1 MLRPVLI
8 IATLVGVTTAVI
20 AQSDPITERRNLMK
34 GVGRASALGA
44 QLVKGETPFD
54 PQKARD
60 VLRAYGDAAEKMPGL
75 FPDNSKEGGGT
86 SAAPKIWETK
96 ADFEARF
103 AAWNTEIK
111 AAAGSVE
118 TLDGFKTAF
127 GGLTKACGGCHQN
140 YRQKV

>member
-20 AQSDPITERRNLMK
+20 AQGDPITERRNLMK
-34 GVGRASALGA
+34 GVGRASGLAG
-44 QLVKGETPFD
+44 QMVKGETPFD

-60 VLRAYGDAAEKMPGL
+60 VLHAYAEAAEKMPAL
-75 FPDNSKEGGGT
+75 FPDNAKEGGGT

-96 ADFEARF
+96 ADFDTRF

-111 AAAGSVE
+111 ADAASVE
-118 TLDGFKTAF
+118 TLDAFKTAF

>member
-8 IATLVGVTTAVI
+8 IATLLCVTTAVI

-34 GVGRASALGA
+34 GVGRATGLGT
-44 QLVKGETPFD
+44 QMVKGEAPFD

-60 VLRAYGDAAEKMPGL
+60 VLRAYGEAAEKMPGL

-86 SAAPKIWETK
+86 SAAPRIWEAK
-96 ADFEARF
+96 ADFDARF

-111 AAAGSVE
+111 ANSASVE

-127 GGLTKACGGCHQN
+127 GAVTKSCGGCHQN
-140 YRQKV
+140 FRQKV

>member
-54 PQKARD
+54 PQKAHD

-140 YRQKV
+140 YREKV

>member
-60 VLRAYGDAAEKMPGL
+60 VLRAYGEAAEKMPTL
-75 FPDNSKEGGGT
+75 FPDNAKEGGGT

-96 ADFEARF
+96 ADFDARF

-111 AAAGSVE
+111 ADAASVE

>member
-8 IATLVGVTTAVI
+8 ITTLVGVTTAVI

-34 GVGRASALGA
+34 GVGRATAIGA
-44 QLVKGETPFD
+44 QMVKGEAPFD
-54 PQKARD
+54 AQKARD
-60 VLRAYGDAAEKMPGL
+60 VLRAYAEAAEAMPKL
-75 FPDNSKEGGGT
+75 FPDNAKEGGGT
-86 SAAPKIWETK
+86 SAAPKIWEAK
-96 ADFEARF
+96 ADFDTRF

-111 AAAGSVE
+111 AASGSVE

-140 YRQKV
+140 FRQKV

>member
-34 GVGRASALGA
+34 GVGRASAIGG

-60 VLRAYGDAAEKMPGL
+60 VLRAYGEAAEKMPGL

-86 SAAPKIWETK
+86 SAAPKIWESK
-96 ADFEARF
+96 ADFDARF

-111 AAAGSVE
+111 ADEASVG

>member
-1 MLRPVLI
+1 MLCPVLI

>member
-8 IATLVGVTTAVI
+8 IATLLGVTTAVI
-20 AQSDPITERRNLMK
+20 AQSDPIAERRNLMK
-34 GVGRASALGA
+34 GVGRASAIGG
-44 QLVKGETPFD
+44 QMVKGETPFD

-60 VLRAYGDAAEKMPGL
+60 VLRAYGEAAEKMPTL

-86 SAAPKIWETK
+86 SAAPKIWESK
-96 ADFEARF
+96 ADFDARF

-111 AAAGSVE
+111 ADAGSVE